1 MSALDAGVRVTSEL
15 VREIISTELTDSQIN
30 AFANTA
36 HLVVQENLASKGLSE
51 ARLKQIELYLAAHFL
66 SMRDQR
72 KKQVKAGDVA
82 ITYQGETS
90 TGLQATLYGQ
100 QAMMLDPSGTL
111 ASLSQRKATLS
122 TFGGG

>member
-36 HLVVQENLASKGLSE
+36 HLVVQESLASKSLSE
-51 ARLKQIELYLAAHFL
+51 ARLKQIELYLAAHLL

-72 KKQVKAGDVA
+72 KKQVKAGDVS

-100 QAMMLDPSGTL
+100 QAITLDTSGTL
-111 ASLSQRKATLS
+111 AALSQRKATLS